1 MNIKLSDD
9 FKAILAGARD
19 EAMRTGHYGIGADH
33 LMLAMLR
40 RQDCEACRFLSGQG
54 LDTGELKRMIDEAT
68 FMEKPVPYNNADMVK
83 MKRSAE
89 GAVSL
94 AAYEAL
100 SAGDSQVKSTHLL
113 LALSR
118 AEDSVSRTWLA
129 GHGLGST
136 AMREALKSEGLL
148 GRSQSRPE
156 VKMEDVIS
164 ALGEQL
170 NNLMSAYRDK
180 TGYMS

>member
-1 MNIKLSDD
+1 MNISLSDD
-9 FKAILAGARD
+9 FKAVLAGARD

-33 LMLAMLR
+33 LMLAILR
-40 RQDCEACRFLSGQG
+40 RRGCEACRILSELG
-54 LDTGELKRMIDEAT
+54 LDTGKLKRRIDAAVFKEN
-68 FMEKPVPYNNADMVK
+68 PVPYYDADRVK

-89 GAVSL
+89 GVISL

-100 SAGDSQVKSTHLL
+100 RAGDSSVRSAHLL

-118 AEDSVSRTWLA
+118 AEGSISREWLTENS
-129 GHGLGST
+129 LGSS
-136 AMREALKSEGLL
+136 ALMETMKAKGLL
-148 GRSQSRPE
+148 GRNPGRPE
-156 VKMEDVIS
+156 VKMEDVVS

-170 NNLMSAYRDK
+170 NNLMSAHRDM

>member
-9 FKAILAGARD
+9 FKAILAGAGD

-33 LMLAMLR
+33 LMLAILR
-40 RQDCEACRFLSGQG
+40 RKGCEAARFLSGQG
-54 LDTGELKRMIDEAT
+54 LDTGELKNMIDKAL
-68 FMEKPVPYNNADMVK
+68 FMEKPVPYNDAGMVK
-83 MKRSAE
+83 MKRSAA

-100 SAGDSQVKSTHLL
+100 RAGDSSVRSSHLL

-118 AEDSVSRTWLA
+118 AEDSVTREWLST
-129 GHGLGST
+129 HGLGST
-136 AMREALKSEGLL
+136 ALKEALESKNLL
-148 GRSQSRPE
+148 GRNPSRPE
-156 VKMEDVIS
+156 VKMEDVVS

-170 NNLMSAYRDK
+170 NNLMSAHRDM
-180 TGYMS
+180 TGYTS

>member
-33 LMLAMLR
+33 LMLAILR
-40 RQDCEACRFLSGQG
+40 RKGCEACRFLTGRG
-54 LDTGELKRMIDEAT
+54 LDTGELKRMIDKEV
-68 FMEKPVPYNNADMVK
+68 FMEKPVPYNDADMVK
-83 MKRSAE
+83 MKRSAA

-100 SAGDSQVKSTHLL
+100 SAGDSPVRSVHLL

-118 AEDSVSRTWLA
+118 ADDTISRTWLA

-136 AMREALKSEGLL
+136 ALREALKTEGLL

-156 VKMEDVIS
+156 VKMEDVVS

-170 NNLMSAYRDK
+170 NNLMSSHRDM
-180 TGYMS
+180 TGYTS